1 MDRTRT
7 KKMGENAEGKD
18 SSKVLNDSP
27 FDAFA
32 NGCFVC
38 ISCLCFFFRTVV
50 PNNVARVQNKTG
62 DSVTFK
68 CYDENDNI
76 NLVPRMEATLAPGE
90 THDFSSPATG
100 ERKFKVF
107 VAKSGFA
114 VGDYQIIEK
123 GKLFQW
129 NGTNLNESYF

>member
-1 MDRTRT
+1 
-7 KKMGENAEGKD
+7 MGENAEGKD

-68 CYDENDNI
+68 CYDDNDNI
-76 NLVPRMEATLAPGE
+76 NSNNSKNGEALSKGGILEKVIRRVCYYFYVSTVLL
-90 THDFSSPATG
+90 HV
-100 ERKFKVF
+100 FKDNKIKVM
-107 VAKSGFA
+107 
-114 VGDYQIIEK
+114 
-123 GKLFQW
+123 
-129 NGTNLNESYF
+129 